1 MADDFEAPL
10 LALQKRIEELA
21 AFPGDA
27 VKEQEARRLRQELS
41 EKRRSIYAAL
51 TPWQKT
57 QVARHPNRPYTLD
70 YIGALFTDFTE
81 LHGDRRFGDDPA
93 LVTGFA
99 RYKDRAVAVI
109 GHQKGRDT
117 KQKIYRNF
125 GMPKPEGYR
134 KALRVMQLAAK
145 FGRPIISFVDT
156 PGAYPGLDAE
166 ERGQAEAIAYN
177 LREMSRLPTPIIV
190 NVTGEG
196 GSGGALAVAVG
207 DRVNMLEHSIYS
219 VISPEGCASILWRDA
234 GRAEEAAT
242 AMKITAPDLK
252 GFGLI
257 DEIVPEP
264 PGGAHADPDTLFASL
279 DRILEAQL
287 RELSALPVEALAG
300 RPLREVPP
308 DGPAGPRVPRSPV
321 IVRAVGIV
329 GAGTMGQGIAVA
341 CAAAGLDVL
350 VSERTPQSAQAALA
364 EIVQGLDA
372 DIAKWR
378 RTESEKK
385 AILAR
390 IRTVDSFGALEA
402 AQLVIEAVPDDLEL
416 KTAIFQE
423 LDLVCP
429 PEDILA
435 TNTSALSVSQIA
447 ARTKRP
453 DRIIGLHFLTPVPV
467 VPLVEVVRGLST
479 SDQTF
484 RDALEFVRL
493 LGKTGIEVFESPGY
507 VTTRVILPF
516 INEAMYVVM
525 EGVASA
531 EAVDTSMRLGY
542 GMPLGPLALAD
553 RMGLDEVMRW
563 MQHLFDELGD
573 LKYRPCPLLRKMV
586 RAGRLGVKTGSGF
599 FEYDDQGRVKGAPAS
614 PER

>member
-1 MADDFEAPL
+1 
-10 LALQKRIEELA
+10 
-21 AFPGDA
+21 
-27 VKEQEARRLRQELS
+27 
-41 EKRRSIYAAL
+41 
-51 TPWQKT
+51 
-57 QVARHPNRPYTLD
+57 
-70 YIGALFTDFTE
+70 
-81 LHGDRRFGDDPA
+81 
-93 LVTGFA
+93 
-99 RYKDRAVAVI
+99 
-109 GHQKGRDT
+109 
-117 KQKIYRNF
+117 
-125 GMPKPEGYR
+125 
-134 KALRVMQLAAK
+134 
-145 FGRPIISFVDT
+145 
-156 PGAYPGLDAE
+156 
-166 ERGQAEAIAYN
+166 
-177 LREMSRLPTPIIV
+177 
-190 NVTGEG
+190 
-196 GSGGALAVAVG
+196 
-207 DRVNMLEHSIYS
+207 
-219 VISPEGCASILWRDA
+219 
-234 GRAEEAAT
+234 
-242 AMKITAPDLK
+242 
-252 GFGLI
+252 
-257 DEIVPEP
+257 
-264 PGGAHADPDTLFASL
+264 
-279 DRILEAQL
+279 
-287 RELSALPVEALAG
+287 
-300 RPLREVPP
+300 
-308 DGPAGPRVPRSPV
+308 V

-350 VSERTPQSAQAALA
+350 VSERTPQSAQAAMA
-364 EIVQGLDA
+364 EIVQGLDH

-378 RTESEKK
+378 RTEAEKR

-402 AQLVIEAVPDDLEL
+402 SQLVIEAVPDDLEL

-429 PEDILA
+429 AEDILA
-435 TNTSALSVSQIA
+435 TNTSALSVSEIA

-453 DRIIGLHFLTPVPV
+453 DRILGLHFLTPVPV

-516 INEAMYVVM
+516 INEAMHVVL

-586 RAGRLGVKTGSGF
+586 RAGRLGVKSGSGF

-614 PER
+614 PEH